1 MNLILWPIILSP
13 LVQIHPPFFLV
24 SMELFSSKKR
34 KEPSTN
40 DRPDISLK
48 PKVVKSDS
56 AIEFNNN
63 NNGSQEEKQHSTNL
77 DTFKGLGLCN
87 WICQATSSMG
97 FKNPTEIQSACI
109 PSILKG
115 RSVIG
120 CAETGSGKTAAF
132 ALPILQHLSV
142 DPYGIYAV
150 ILTPTREL
158 AIQIHEQIAAFGTH
172 MSVRQALIIGGV
184 SMTEQSLAL
193 SKRPHIVIATPGR
206 LRHHL
211 ESADPPGLDKAR
223 YLVLDE
229 ADRLLAQGFSS
240 ELGSIVS
247 AMTHPLRQT
256 LLFSATMTSSLNEL
270 EALASTETLR
280 FDLTATQKVPAGL
293 QQEYLFLPA
302 KVKLCFLVALLRK
315 FFEESASSAATDEDD
330 GLPGSSNKV
339 VREICEEL
347 LEGSGGGH
355 GKSKLGRLKP
365 VSGKTKKKTMGGGGK
380 GGRRTSE
387 STLAPSSSSVI
398 VFMSSC
404 RRCAETAAVLNRLGI
419 DCVSLHGMMSQHERS
434 SSLDA
439 FKSRR
444 SPVLVA
450 TDVAGRGL
458 DIPTVDLVINADMPK
473 VLTDYIHRV
482 GRTARA
488 GKTGRALSFVTQY
501 DVDLTRSLEEF
512 IGSKLQLSRAVDEER
527 DVLPVLNE
535 VAKARKEAQLQL
547 MEQGFEE
554 KLEIFASRKKI
565 QKKKLLR
572 KRDSGSGSKTSST
585 SNEV

>member
-1 MNLILWPIILSP
+1 
-13 LVQIHPPFFLV
+13 
-24 SMELFSSKKR
+24 MELFSSKKR
-34 KEPSTN
+34 KASATN
-40 DRPDISLK
+40 DATLLQPKILKVQEKDFHNDDINTNHNDNE
-48 PKVVKSDS
+48 KSTS
-56 AIEFNNN
+56 
-63 NNGSQEEKQHSTNL
+63 
-77 DTFKGLGLCN
+77 FKGLGLCN
-87 WICQATSSMG
+87 WICQATNSMG
-97 FKNPTEIQSACI
+97 FKNPTDIQNACI

-132 ALPILQHLSV
+132 ALPILQHLSI

-193 SKRPHIVIATPGR
+193 TKRPHIVIATPGR

-211 ESADPPGLDKAR
+211 ESADPPCLAKSR

-240 ELGSIVS
+240 ELESIIG
-247 AMTHPLRQT
+247 AMVHPMRQT

-270 EALASTETLR
+270 EALASAETLR

-293 QQEYLFLPA
+293 KQEYMFLPA

-315 FFEESASSAATDEDD
+315 FFEESASAITADEDD
-330 GLPGSSNKV
+330 GLPSSSSKA

-347 LEGSGGGH
+347 LEVNGS
-355 GKSKLGRLKP
+355 KSKLGRLKP
-365 VSGKTKKKTMGGGGK
+365 LHGKKKTGVN
-380 GGRRTSE
+380 GGRKTKE
-387 STLAPSSSSVI
+387 NNTVPSSSSVI

-404 RRCAETAAVLNRLGI
+404 QRCAETAAVLNRLGI

-434 SSLDA
+434 NSLDA

-444 SPVLVA
+444 SPVLIA

-458 DIPTVDLVINADMPK
+458 DIPSVDLVVNADMPK

-488 GKTGRALSFVTQY
+488 GKVGRALSFVTQY
-501 DVDLTRSLEEF
+501 DVDLTQALEDF
-512 IGSKLQLSRAVDEER
+512 IGSKLLLSREVDEER
-527 DVLPVLNE
+527 DVLPILNE

-554 KLEIFASRKKI
+554 KLEIFTNRKKK
-565 QKKKLLR
+565 QKKKLQAAN
-572 KRDSGSGSKTSST
+572 G
-585 SNEV
+585 V

>member
-1 MNLILWPIILSP
+1 
-13 LVQIHPPFFLV
+13 
-24 SMELFSSKKR
+24 MELFSSKKR
-34 KEPSTN
+34 KASATN
-40 DRPDISLK
+40 DATLLQPKILKVQEKDFHNDDINTNHNDNE
-48 PKVVKSDS
+48 KSTS
-56 AIEFNNN
+56 
-63 NNGSQEEKQHSTNL
+63 
-77 DTFKGLGLCN
+77 FKGLGLCN
-87 WICQATSSMG
+87 WICQATNSMG
-97 FKNPTEIQSACI
+97 FKNPTDIQNACI

-132 ALPILQHLSV
+132 ALPILQHLSI

-193 SKRPHIVIATPGR
+193 TKRPHIVIATPGR

-211 ESADPPGLDKAR
+211 ESADPPCLAKSR

-240 ELGSIVS
+240 ELESIIG
-247 AMTHPLRQT
+247 AMVHPMRQT

-270 EALASTETLR
+270 EALASAETLR

-293 QQEYLFLPA
+293 KQEYMFLPA

-315 FFEESASSAATDEDD
+315 FFEESASAITADEDD
-330 GLPGSSNKV
+330 GLPSSSSKA

-347 LEGSGGGH
+347 LEVNGS
-355 GKSKLGRLKP
+355 KSKLGRLKP
-365 VSGKTKKKTMGGGGK
+365 LHGKKKTGVN
-380 GGRRTSE
+380 GGRKTKE
-387 STLAPSSSSVI
+387 NNTVPSSSSVI

-404 RRCAETAAVLNRLGI
+404 QRCAETAAVLNRLGI
-419 DCVSLHGMMSQHERS
+419 DCVSLHGMMMQHERS
-434 SSLDA
+434 NSLDA

-444 SPVLVA
+444 SPVLIA

-458 DIPTVDLVINADMPK
+458 DIPSVDLVVNADMPK

-488 GKTGRALSFVTQY
+488 GKVGRALSFVTQY
-501 DVDLTRSLEEF
+501 DVDLTQTLEDF
-512 IGSKLQLSRAVDEER
+512 IGSKLLLSREVDEER
-527 DVLPVLNE
+527 DVLPILNE

-554 KLEIFASRKKI
+554 KLEIFTNRKKK
-565 QKKKLLR
+565 QKKKLQAAN
-572 KRDSGSGSKTSST
+572 G
-585 SNEV
+585 V